1 MKIKFYPILKTKN
14 IAERHIIKKFS
25 NELFSDNTV
34 PIIEFIKEKDNRITK
49 NFIFSLENISYIGG
63 MSKIN
68 PNYSL
73 LSSIEYAKFLLDES
87 RLVIPFCFINN
98 KTKSD
103 ELKELFIFISNVHTN
118 RRNIALWIENTV
130 DISIISSF
138 KNYIKLGDLLFIDI
152 VDDSYHA
159 NKFYFNDVF
168 DIGFSTPIS
177 LIYRDKNP
185 SLSGKGFACN
195 DLDYNFNNEV
205 PTLIKSNT
213 FDFDGFGTYCT
224 ARDNLTDTSIPVKV
238 YPLLSLYNF
247 ASNKYFTFK
256 SDIPEY
262 ITKAYTTLKTRIKSD
277 STLRSKLYGLLE
289 NTPISKSLYQNI
301 EYKDQSKN
309 NTASEFIEVS
319 IVHFIEEIKK
329 GLHI

>member
-14 IAERHIIKKFS
+14 IAERRIIKNFS
-25 NELFSDNTV
+25 KELFSDSTI
-34 PIIEFIKEKDNRITK
+34 PIIEFIKEKDNHTTK
-49 NFIFSLENISYIGG
+49 NFIFSLENIIYIGG

-68 PNYSL
+68 PDYSL
-73 LSSIEYAKFLLDES
+73 LNSIDYAKFLIDES
-87 RLVIPFCFINN
+87 RQAIPFCYINN
-98 KTKSD
+98 KANSD
-103 ELKELFIFISNVHTN
+103 ELKELFNFILKVHSNG
-118 RRNIALWIENTV
+118 RNIALWIENTV
-130 DISIISSF
+130 DVNIISLF
-138 KNYIKLGDLLFIDI
+138 KNYTNPGDHIFIDI

-159 NKFYFNDVF
+159 NKFYFNDIF
-168 DIGFSTPIS
+168 DIGFPTPIS

-185 SLSGKGFACN
+185 SLSGKGFAYN
-195 DLDYNFNNEV
+195 DFDYNFNNEV
-205 PTLIKSNT
+205 PALIKNGT

-224 ARDNLTDTSIPVKV
+224 ARDNLTDTAIPVKV

-262 ITKAYTTLKTRIKSD
+262 ITKAYTALKERIKD
-277 STLRSKLYGLLE
+277 DDVLRFKLFEFLE

-319 IVHFIEEIKK
+319 IVHFIEEVKK